1 MRQLPELEM
10 ILQQLLNE
18 HARLLR
24 HLEDQQVAMKAFDLK
39 AMDAAA
45 RQQEASRLRIASLE
59 TRRRATVLQIAR
71 LLKIPEKELTLA
83 RLAELHPARAQALL
97 ASRDEL
103 KRLVGQISN
112 RTHVVGRLAA
122 AVVGHLNTVMRLL
135 AGAVEQAGIYTRSGV
150 PQVSARI
157 GVMEAVG

>member
-1 MRQLPELEM
+1 MRQLPELES

-18 HARLLR
+18 HVKLLR
-24 HLEDQQVAMKAFDLK
+24 HLENQQLAMKAFDLK
-39 AMDAAA
+39 AMDEAA

-59 TRRRATVLQIAR
+59 TRRRGMVLQIAR
-71 LLKIPEKELTLA
+71 LLKVPEKELTLA
-83 RLAELHPARAQALL
+83 KLAELHPARAQALL
-97 ASRDEL
+97 GSRDEL
-103 KRLVGQISN
+103 KRLIGQISG